1 MKKYFSFNDINLFF
15 IINAIITFIIMNTGD
30 IKDEG
35 FYYTLII
42 YYIFFIP
49 LCWIL
54 FFINILVQYNNSQ
67 KRKK

>member
-1 MKKYFSFNDINLFF
+1 
-15 IINAIITFIIMNTGD
+15 MNTGD